1 MVTNTKSSSSEKKS
15 KSDEKTKSSANTS
28 DKKTSTAT
36 KKKIIVA
43 VSNNQNKRQQPRSKS
58 MIVKKTESALEVQSA
73 VNNEKIGDNKLRIYP
88 LGGNEEVGRNMTVF
102 EWGQDIIILD
112 MGFQFPEEDTLG
124 VDYIIP
130 NISSLK
136 GKEKNIRG
144 VILSHGH
151 LDHIGAVPYLL
162 PKLGNPTII
171 GSDFTIALVKKRNE
185 EFKGN
190 PPINTITI
198 KSEKDKVKLGKFT
211 VNFMSVAHSVR
222 EAFGVIIETDF
233 VNIIHMGDWRYDLDP
248 VEGEP
253 TDYSHLKKWNTSKKP
268 SLLAFESLGAIHEG
282 HQGSEKD
289 VYETTKKIIEEAPG
303 RVIFG
308 TFSSMLERIGQVM
321 EISEKNGRKVAIM
334 GYSMKSAVEIGKK
347 FGYINVKQST
357 IIDVKDANNYP
368 PKKVTIIATGSQA
381 DERSALVRI
390 ANKENP
396 HIQIQPDDVVIFSS
410 SVIPGNER
418 SIQRLKDSLYRQ
430 GASVIHKEIMDTI
443 HAGGHAKQED
453 IKLLLKQAKP
463 KYVMPVYANYYVL
476 KEAEKIAIKE
486 GWPKENVFVLDNGQI
501 LEFTSKGPKALKKKV
516 PTDYVF
522 VDGFGIGDITNIVL
536 RDRELLS
543 QYGMIIIIAAVRKND
558 GKLVRN
564 PDILSRGFT
573 YLKGNKDL
581 IEAIR
586 RKVKTIVM
594 KNYDPRTPAQT
605 MYLKNKVRSELAQ
618 FVLKKTQRKPIIM
631 PVILE
636 V

>member
-1 MVTNTKSSSSEKKS
+1 MPTTTKNTKKTSEKKKTTKS
-15 KSDEKTKSSANTS
+15 KSSGTSANAKKSS
-28 DKKTSTAT
+28 
-36 KKKIIVA
+36 KKIIVA
-43 VSNNQNKRQQPRSKS
+43 TSSSKQQKQSVKSKS
-58 MIVKKTESALEVQSA
+58 VTVKKTESALEVQSSETG
-73 VNNEKIGDNKLRIYP
+73 EKISDSKLRIYP

-102 EWGQDIIILD
+102 EWGNDIVILD
-112 MGFQFPEEDTLG
+112 MGLQFPEEDTLG

-130 NISSLK
+130 NIESLK

-144 VILSHGH
+144 VILTHGH

-162 PKLGNPTII
+162 PKLGNPTVI
-171 GSDFTIALVKKRNE
+171 GSDFTLALVKKRNE
-185 EFKGN
+185 EFKEN
-190 PPINTITI
+190 TAINTITI
-198 KSEKDKVKLGKFT
+198 KKEWEKIKLGKFT
-211 VNFMSVAHSVR
+211 INFFSVAHSIR
-222 EAFGVIIETDF
+222 EAFGVVIETDF
-233 VNIIHMGDWRYDLDP
+233 VNIIHLGDWRYDLDP
-248 VEGEP
+248 VEGDP
-253 TDYSHLKKWNTSKKP
+253 TDYTHLAKWNTPQKP
-268 SLLAFESLGAIHEG
+268 ALLAFESLGAIHEG
-282 HQGSEKD
+282 HQGSERE

-357 IIDVKDANNYP
+357 IIDIKDIDNYP
-368 PKKVTIIATGSQA
+368 PKKITIIATGSQA

-396 HIQIQPDDVVIFSS
+396 YVRIQPDDTVVFSS

-430 GASVIHKEIMDTI
+430 GANVIHKEIMDTI

-453 IKLLLKQAKP
+453 IKLLLKQVKP
-463 KYVMPVYANYYVL
+463 TYVMPVYANYYIL
-476 KEAEKIAIKE
+476 KEAEKLVISQ

-501 LEFTSKGPKALKKKV
+501 LEFTSKGPKVLKKKV

-522 VDGFGIGDITNIVL
+522 VDGLGIGDITNIVL
-536 RDRELLS
+536 RDRQLLS
-543 QYGMIIIIAAVRKND
+543 QYGMIIVVAAIRKYD

-586 RKVKTIVM
+586 KKVKTVVM

-605 MYLKNKVRSELAQ
+605 MYLKNKIRSELTQ
-618 FVLKKTQRKPIIM
+618 FVVKKTHRRPIIM
-631 PVILE
+631 PVVLE

>member
-1 MVTNTKSSSSEKKS
+1 MPTTTKNTKKTSEKKKTTKS
-15 KSDEKTKSSANTS
+15 KSSGTSANAKKSS
-28 DKKTSTAT
+28 
-36 KKKIIVA
+36 KKIIVA
-43 VSNNQNKRQQPRSKS
+43 TSSSKQQKQSVKSKS
-58 MIVKKTESALEVQSA
+58 VTVKKTESALEVQSSETG
-73 VNNEKIGDNKLRIYP
+73 EKISDSKLRIYP

-102 EWGQDIIILD
+102 EWGNDIVILD
-112 MGFQFPEEDTLG
+112 MGLQFPEEDTLG

-130 NISSLK
+130 NIESLK

-144 VILSHGH
+144 VILTHGH

-162 PKLGNPTII
+162 PKLGNPTVI
-171 GSDFTIALVKKRNE
+171 GSDFTLALVKKRNE
-185 EFKGN
+185 EFKEN
-190 PPINTITI
+190 PAINTITI
-198 KSEKDKVKLGKFT
+198 KKEWEKIKLGKFT
-211 VNFMSVAHSVR
+211 INFFSVAHSIR
-222 EAFGVIIETDF
+222 EAFGVVIETDF
-233 VNIIHMGDWRYDLDP
+233 VNIIHLGDWRYDLDP
-248 VEGEP
+248 VEGDP
-253 TDYSHLKKWNTSKKP
+253 TDYTHLAKWNTPQKP
-268 SLLAFESLGAIHEG
+268 ALLAFESLGAIHEG
-282 HQGSEKD
+282 HQGSERE

-357 IIDVKDANNYP
+357 IIDIKDIDNYP
-368 PKKVTIIATGSQA
+368 PKKITIIATGSQA

-396 HIQIQPDDVVIFSS
+396 YVRIQPDDTVVFSS

-430 GASVIHKEIMDTI
+430 GANVIHKEIMDTI

-453 IKLLLKQAKP
+453 IKLLLKQVKP
-463 KYVMPVYANYYVL
+463 TYVMPVYANYYIL
-476 KEAEKIAIKE
+476 KEAEKLVISQ

-501 LEFTSKGPKALKKKV
+501 LEFTSKGPKVLKKKV

-522 VDGFGIGDITNIVL
+522 VDGLGIGDITNIVL
-536 RDRELLS
+536 RDRQLLS
-543 QYGMIIIIAAVRKND
+543 QYGMIIVVAAIRKYD

-586 RKVKTIVM
+586 KKVKTVVM

-605 MYLKNKVRSELAQ
+605 MYLKNKIRSELTQ
-618 FVLKKTQRKPIIM
+618 FVVKKTHRRPIIM
-631 PVILE
+631 PVVLE